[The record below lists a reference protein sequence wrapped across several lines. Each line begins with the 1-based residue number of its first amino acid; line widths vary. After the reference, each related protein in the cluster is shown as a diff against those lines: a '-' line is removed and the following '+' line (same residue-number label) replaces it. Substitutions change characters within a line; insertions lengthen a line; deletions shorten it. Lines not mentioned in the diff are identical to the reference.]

1 MGLLSRFGKSQ
12 KSSSSAPG
20 FDSNFDVGNTSIN
33 GQQYNWGSYMR
44 GDFSGF
50 KKVTPEEV
58 EAAEFTA
65 QEMTKQ
71 VGLYSRKNQAE
82 TQSLES
88 VRRIHNTEQVHT
100 RKRLDEVVQARGQ
113 AVKTQEHLAEKTKPA
128 LHEQNERLGLAQEKG
143 ERKIAMIS
151 EHFERRRSD
160 LEKLR
165 SNWG

>member
-1 MGLLSRFGKSQ
+1 MGLLGLFNKGQ

-20 FDSNFDVGNTSIN
+20 FDTNFDVGNTSIN
-33 GQQYNWGSYMR
+33 GQQYNWGSYMK
-44 GDFSGF
+44 GDFSSF
-50 KKVTPEEV
+50 KKITPEEV
-58 EAAEFTA
+58 EAAEITA
-65 QEMTKQ
+65 KEMTQQ
-71 VGLYSRKNQAE
+71 VGLYSRKNSAE

-113 AVKTQEHLAEKTKPA
+113 AVKTQEHLAQSVQPT

-143 ERKIAMIS
+143 QRKIAMIS
-151 EHFERRRSD
+151 EHYERRRSD